1 MRPWFPGQ
9 RLSFAN
15 RQERESEHIMNFLSS
30 KEITNFKAKCIAL
43 SSALKIE
50 LADGYCTEANCCLK
64 TDANGILPPSL
75 KHQYIWD
82 HSEVNELFSENC
94 CSIGKGFVSVFVCS
108 KLNVDFGFY
117 QGGLSGIKTGAMA
130 SKLMSEF
137 SQCDF
142 IRSSKDWI

>member
-1 MRPWFPGQ
+1 MDIGISNASLVSW
-9 RLSFAN
+9 S
-15 RQERESEHIMNFLSS
+15 ERESENIINFLSS
-30 KEITNFKAKCIAL
+30 EETMNIKAKCIAL
-43 SSALKIE
+43 SSAMKIE

-64 TDANGILPPSL
+64 TDDNGTLSPFL
-75 KHQYIWD
+75 RHQYIWG
-82 HSEVNELFSENC
+82 HSEVNELISANC
-94 CSIGKGFVSVFVCS
+94 CSICKGLVSVFVCS

-142 IRSSKDWI
+142 ILSSKDWI